1 MAQLEIVKKVKNAIL
16 YKDAKGELFVRIDN
30 VRLSYPFVGSPSKD
44 EDDNGN
50 EKKNWRCVGMLPKST
65 HTDAKNLLKEVILDI
80 IKKNDAKVPT
90 SNWFLKDGDEA
101 DDENM
106 HGHFLVSAADSKKR
120 PKVRDERGIIMD
132 EVDEID
138 QKFYGGCWAHL
149 LIRPWYFSGKANN
162 GKTYPK
168 RVPANLVGVFFHK
181 NDTPFGNGSIDDEDI
196 WEGVKRDEDDGMD
209 DDDSGL

>member
-16 YKDAKGELFVRIDN
+16 YKDQKGEFFVRIDN
-30 VRLSYPFVGSPSKD
+30 VRLSYPFIGSPSKD

-50 EKKNWRCVGMLPKST
+50 EKKNWRAVGMLPKAT
-65 HTDAKNLLKEVILDI
+65 HTDAKNLLKEVITDLM
-80 IKKNDAKVPT
+80 KKNDAKVPT
-90 SNWFLKDGDEA
+90 SNWFLKDDDEA

-181 NDTPFGNGSIDDEDI
+181 NDAPFGQGSIDDEDI
-196 WEGVKRDEDDGMD
+196 WEGVKRDDDDGMD